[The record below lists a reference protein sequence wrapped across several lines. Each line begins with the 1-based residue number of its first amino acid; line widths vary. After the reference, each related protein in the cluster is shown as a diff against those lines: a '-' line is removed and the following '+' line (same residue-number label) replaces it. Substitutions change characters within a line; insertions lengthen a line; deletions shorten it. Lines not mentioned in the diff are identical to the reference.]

1 MYINKYDIK
10 IFSKLYFSPLRLL
23 ENLNAKFC
31 TKEIERPHYFV
42 KSQKNI
48 LFYTN

>member
-1 MYINKYDIK
+1 MYINKYDITF
-10 IFSKLYFSPLRLL
+10 FSKLYFSPLRLL

-42 KSQKNI
+42 KSEKYI
-48 LFYTN
+48 IIH